1 MVKKAYYIYGIYSI
15 VALLIGILKN
25 YSLKVLTVMGQSINI
40 DLWML
45 SSLVLLTSGVSLI
58 AVHKLD
64 GCKTI
69 LKEEAIKVGVE
80 SRMLIKNNRLIK
92 SVSKNLLFYVGL
104 FISSVF
110 AGMIIVNAATLDLV
124 SAFKIYAYILVI
136 VLFFITSHAYI
147 YFFIILIYIRD
158 VYRLNFRNYIYMF
171 PVATGIFE
179 KYTQICSMGLIFFW
193 IVGLLLVILSII
205 VFDKQALLLMTFI
218 GILILIGY
226 LIFTFY
232 PYYITRKKVSMLKLQ
247 TIKKLCGKH
256 DMRRRNEFEHYSD
269 IIKYVFDSPGAM
281 SPNFQIILTSSLAAI
296 ASLLP
301 PLLSLF
307 S

>member
-64 GCKTI
+64 GCKTV

-110 AGMIIVNAATLDLV
+110 AGMIIP
-124 SAFKIYAYILVI
+124 
-136 VLFFITSHAYI
+136 H
-147 YFFIILIYIRD
+147 
-158 VYRLNFRNYIYMF
+158 
-171 PVATGIFE
+171 
-179 KYTQICSMGLIFFW
+179 
-193 IVGLLLVILSII
+193 
-205 VFDKQALLLMTFI
+205 
-218 GILILIGY
+218 
-226 LIFTFY
+226 
-232 PYYITRKKVSMLKLQ
+232 
-247 TIKKLCGKH
+247 
-256 DMRRRNEFEHYSD
+256 
-269 IIKYVFDSPGAM
+269 
-281 SPNFQIILTSSLAAI
+281 LT
-296 ASLLP
+296 
-301 PLLSLF
+301 
-307 S
+307 